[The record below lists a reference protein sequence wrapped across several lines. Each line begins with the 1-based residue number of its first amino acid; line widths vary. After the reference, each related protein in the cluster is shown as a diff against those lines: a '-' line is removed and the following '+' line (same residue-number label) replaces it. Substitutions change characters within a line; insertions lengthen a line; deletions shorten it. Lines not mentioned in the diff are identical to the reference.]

1 MSSISLER
9 GTQTTP
15 INNEDILVGALEVAR
30 AAVEKIVGEKEE
42 DGGDEPKEN
51 DEPKEKKKC
60 DMI

>member
-1 MSSISLER
+1 M
-9 GTQTTP
+9 
-15 INNEDILVGALEVAR
+15 VGALEVAR